1 MNIDRPTNAQIPALQ
16 QLWKQ
21 AFGDSDAF
29 LDDFFATGFSF
40 DRCRCLDIE
49 GKLAAAAYWFD
60 CRWQG
65 KKVAYIYAV
74 ATDTAFR
81 GKGLCRALMEDIHRQ
96 LQETGYAGAALVP
109 GSKELFSLYE
119 KLGYR
124 SFCPMDTVT
133 VAAGETAAQVQSLSG
148 AEFDALRE
156 KFLPENSILQAGQTT
171 SFLASFAALYR
182 AEDALFCAAIEK
194 DNLYFQEY
202 LGDPAK
208 LPGIVAALGAS
219 KGIVRLPGGEDS
231 AMYLPLDHDPAL
243 PDYLGIPL
251 N

>member
-1 MNIDRPTNAQIPALQ
+1 MNIDRPTNAQIPALR

-21 AFGDSDAF
+21 AFGDSDSF
-29 LDDFFATGFSF
+29 LDGFFATGFSF
-40 DRCRCLDIE
+40 DRCRCLHLD
-49 GKLAAAAYWFD
+49 GKLAAALYWFD

-74 ATDTAFR
+74 ATDISFR
-81 GKGLCRALMEDIHRQ
+81 GKGLCRALLEDTHRQ
-96 LQETGYAGAALVP
+96 LQATGYAGATLVP
-109 GSKELFSLYE
+109 GSKELFALYE

-133 VAAGETAAQVQSLSG
+133 VAAGETAVEVTSLSPDNYYLRRQCRLG
-148 AEFDALRE
+148 SNALLQSRTVTDFFETYGSFYRCGDEVFAVSRE
-156 KFLPENSILQAGQTT
+156 ADT
-171 SFLASFAALYR
+171 
-182 AEDALFCAAIEK
+182 
-194 DNLYFQEY
+194 LYFQEY

-243 PDYLGIPL
+243 PDYLGMPL